1 MCLGNHQKRVRRRI
15 YQIYAR
21 LLQAVKIGKGRF
33 INRPSKTGGKKYDR
47 FFVYVPTYV
56 ATDENFPFKPGEE
69 VLVRIEN
76 GKVVI
81 EKG

>member
-1 MCLGNHQKRVRRRI
+1 M
-15 YQIYAR
+15 
-21 LLQAVKIGKGRF
+21 KIGKGRF
-33 INRPSKTGGKKYDR
+33 INRPSTTGGKKYDR

-56 ATDENFPFKPGEE
+56 ANDESFPFSPGEE

-76 GKVVI
+76 ERVVVI